1 MSFWPANL
9 WPFLFN
15 LHVNMANLADKIY
28 TYLEKKMFF
37 PRKTTNNRE
46 EIKFLKDIN
55 TNPLKKIDLL
65 FDGSIFCNII
75 WTSSFLMDINFPTK
89 LWNLIQ
95 ICISKVIHLI
105 LKKKKFKCLT
115 WKSLLSQIF
124 FLQSEYFN
132 EYI

>member
-1 MSFWPANL
+1 
-9 WPFLFN
+9 
-15 LHVNMANLADKIY
+15 MANLADKIY

-89 LWNLIQ
+89 L
-95 ICISKVIHLI
+95 
-105 LKKKKFKCLT
+105 
-115 WKSLLSQIF
+115 
-124 FLQSEYFN
+124 
-132 EYI
+132 